1 MDGIILI
8 DKQKEYTSHDV
19 VAIVKRLSKAKVG
32 HTGTLDPL
40 ATGVLPLLIGNAT
53 KISKYLINHDK
64 TYIAELK
71 LGIKTDTADSEGK
84 IVEERK
90 VPEFTEEQVK
100 SVLNSIIGRQKQVP
114 PMYSA
119 IKVNGR
125 KLYEYARKGQS
136 VEIASRMIEI
146 YNAKLIEF
154 DKSNNI
160 VKFELK
166 CSKGTYV
173 RTVCENIAEKL
184 KTVGF
189 MLNLRRTNVG
199 EFDIE
204 NAITIDK
211 LRKNEELLFKNLISI
226 EEVFK
231 NKEKI
236 TLNDKQLGLFLNGV
250 MLTEEKDDG
259 IYLIYNK
266 EKFIGLG
273 IIKNNLLKRD
283 VII

>member
-226 EEVFK
+226 EEIFK